1 MSNYA
6 LLPNGKRIRKYLWG
20 EVEGEEVVQPTKE
33 WVEFQEKVFF
43 EKKLLFAGIPP
54 ESVRYGFEGY
64 IGPDRD
70 GNIERLVE
78 QYIPKFKDK
87 YNSTSLY
94 FWGEKNSTQKTTVAS
109 LVGAELLRKEFSV
122 KMILMGDLVRS
133 LLKQGFD
140 ESIESLISECYEVDL
155 LIIDDAFDSE
165 KVTLYKS
172 GYQISFIDEFLRKRI
187 ERFNRATIFTANLPI
202 EDIGKK
208 FSRHI
213 QALLE
218 RRVASMKFEDSVSLK
233 DDFNPNDIWN

>member
-6 LLPNGKRIRKYLWG
+6 LLPNGKRIRKYQWSG
-20 EVEGEEVVQPTKE
+20 VEGEEVVSPTKE
-33 WVEFQEKVFF
+33 WVEFQEKVLF
-43 EKKLLFAGIPP
+43 EKKLISSGIPP
-54 ESVRYGFEGY
+54 KSVQYGFEGY
-64 IGPDRD
+64 IGPDKN
-70 GNIERLVE
+70 GNIKRLTE
-78 QYIPKFKDK
+78 KYIPQFKDK
-87 YNSTSLY
+87 YRSTSLY
-94 FWGEKNSTQKTTVAS
+94 FWGEKNSTQKTTTAS
-109 LVGAELLRKEFSV
+109 LIGAELLRKEFSV
-122 KMILMGDLVRS
+122 EMILMGDLVRS

-140 ESIESLISECYEVDL
+140 ESVEDAITRCYEVDL

-187 ERFNRATIFTANLPI
+187 ERFNRATIFTANLPV

-218 RRVASMKFEDSVSLK
+218 RTVVSMEFEDSVSLK